1 MSDERRYEL
10 ARKRIKARFDLYNH
24 AAVYVVIM
32 ALLVVLNYLVTPGR
46 YWVIWPLVFWGVALA
61 LHGTY
66 VLLMNRRDELID
78 KLTQEELEK
87 DQFGR

>member
-10 ARKRIKARFDLYNH
+10 ARNRIKARFDLYNH

-46 YWVIWPLVFWGVALA
+46 YWVIWPLIFWGVALA
-61 LHGTY
+61 LHGT
-66 VLLMNRRDELID
+66 
-78 KLTQEELEK
+78 
-87 DQFGR
+87 